1 MTGFKPQAWL
11 IENLKKNELLGFTL
25 ALTLAKSHCKAWF
38 QLMILNSSEAID
50 HWSMVSVCFK
60 HQDKLHPNPCG
71 LDSLPR
77 NKASICPL
85 VFIPY
90 RSSEQSQML
99 GFLGVELV
107 TFA

>member
-1 MTGFKPQAWL
+1 
-11 IENLKKNELLGFTL
+11 
-25 ALTLAKSHCKAWF
+25 
-38 QLMILNSSEAID
+38 MIPNSSEAID

-90 RSSEQSQML
+90 RSSEHSQML
-99 GFLGVELV
+99 GFLGVEKEVQGYAAARPSCAWFPGATDIHSEYQINFIESSLAV
-107 TFA
+107 QKRV